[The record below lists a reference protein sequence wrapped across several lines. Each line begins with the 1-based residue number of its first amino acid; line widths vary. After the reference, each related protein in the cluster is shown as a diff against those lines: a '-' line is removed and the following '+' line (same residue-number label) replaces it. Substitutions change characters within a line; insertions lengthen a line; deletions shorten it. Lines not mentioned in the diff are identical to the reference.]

1 MEITFQQTLGELKTE
16 LREELENCL
25 CDIRNFLES
34 TRGFM
39 NMQANY
45 MASAKISILKG
56 LALLSRSKIIEAMFE
71 NKYNFYLNIFF
82 NITKAAFELVDEK
95 SYPP

>member
-16 LREELENCL
+16 FREELGNCL

-56 LALLSRSKIIEAMFE
+56 LALLSRSKIIEGMFE
-71 NKYNFYLNIFF
+71 TVGKYNVYVNTFSTSQKLH
-82 NITKAAFELVDEK
+82 L
-95 SYPP
+95 SL